1 MSVDPGLFER
11 IKKGDS
17 EAREQVFNAN
27 TGLVWSCIRRYSGLM
42 EKEDL
47 FQLGAIGLLKAIDRF
62 EPEYG
67 TAFSTYAVPLIL
79 GEIRRYLRDNG
90 AVKISRRLR
99 EISFAARR
107 LSSKRKAETG
117 KQPSMEELAGE
128 LEVDLDLLCQALE
141 ATQPVMYF
149 EDAPHLSESA
159 ASVSLDIGSFDQE
172 SYAESL
178 DVREAIDTLDTNMK
192 AIIEGRFFR
201 GQTQQEI
208 AKKLHVS
215 QAHVSRLEKK
225 ALLILRQILQGS
237 TNDSIF
243 E

>member
-1 MSVDPGLFER
+1 MSIDPGLFER
-11 IKKGDS
+11 IRKGDP

-62 EPEYG
+62 DPKYG

-99 EISFAARR
+99 EISFAAKR
-107 LSSKRKAETG
+107 LSSRRKAETG
-117 KQPSMEELAGE
+117 KEPSMEELAAE
-128 LEVDLDLLCQALE
+128 LEVDLDMLCQALE
-141 ATQPVMYF
+141 ATQPVLYF
-149 EDAPHLSESA
+149 EDAPHVSESA
-159 ASVSLDIGSFDQE
+159 ASISLDTGLFDQE

-178 DVREAIDTLDTNMK
+178 DIREAIDKLDKNMK
-192 AIIEGRFFR
+192 TVIEGRFFR
-201 GQTQQEI
+201 GLTQQEI
-208 AKKLHVS
+208 ARELSVS

-225 ALLILRQILQGS
+225 ALLFLRQILQGKH
-237 TNDSIF
+237 
-243 E
+243 